1 MNIPTWLVS
10 SWAHLQELTAFQS
23 SLIALNISLLILS
36 KPLFRLLLKSRQINE
51 AELFDSRAFILL
63 RRANWVSLLCV
74 ALYAFV
80 LPLNQYF
87 WFTKIL
93 SVLMIIS
100 VANLIDSMLDIF
112 IIQRFGKKKLIDKE
126 ERFVETYRSRL
137 VSLVASGMMLIIAI
151 LLIVRVIGFE
161 SMLETGGVIGFIG
174 VLLALTQGSW
184 APDLISGLI
193 ILNTEVLEEGDVIE
207 VHSAKPIIG
216 TVFKT
221 KLFHTEL
228 LDLATNHRVLIPNIQ
243 LRQSELFNLSKFAS
257 AKGLRERL
265 SFKIGYD
272 VRQSKV
278 RQLFEEVFDLAQ
290 KDIDLPLNHQHGY
303 DLRVLD
309 TGDYAIE
316 WGFFYYIKE
325 VKLLLI
331 TRHRLLALIAQT
343 AENHGISLATPIL
356 YQKVSEAEPE
366 SLLPAQAIPTQQEN
380 NESKT

>member
-1 MNIPTWLVS
+1 MNIPAWLASV
-10 SWAHLQELTAFQS
+10 WAHLVELNAFQL
-23 SLIALNISLLILS
+23 SLIALNVSLLIFS
-36 KPLFRLLLKSRQINE
+36 KPLFRLLLRNRQINE
-51 AELFDSRAFILL
+51 AELFDSRAFLLL
-63 RRANWVSLLCV
+63 RRVNWASLLCV

-93 SVLMIIS
+93 SVLMIVS
-100 VANLIDSMLDIF
+100 VANLIDSIF
-112 IIQRFGKKKLIDKE
+112 DVFILQRFGKKKLVDKE

-137 VSLVASGMMLIIAI
+137 VSLVISGMCLIIAL
-151 LLIVRVIGFE
+151 LLIIRVIGFE
-161 SMLETGGVIGFIG
+161 SLLETGGVIGFIG
-174 VLLALTQGSW
+174 VLLALTQGAW

-207 VHSAKPIIG
+207 VYSAKPIVG

-228 LDLATNHRVLIPNIQ
+228 LDLATNHRVLIPNLK
-243 LRQSELFNLSKFAS
+243 LRQTELFNLSKFAS

-272 VRQSKV
+272 VRQSRV
-278 RQLFEEVFDLAQ
+278 RQLFAEVFETAQ
-290 KDIDLPLNHQHGY
+290 KDVDLPLNHQHGY

-309 TGDYAIE
+309 TGDFAIE

-325 VKLLLI
+325 VKQLLV
-331 TRHRLLALIAQT
+331 TRHRLLALIAQS
-343 AENHGISLATPIL
+343 AEDKGISLATPIL
-356 YQKVSEAEPE
+356 YQKVGGEPE
-366 SLLPAQAIPTQQEN
+366 VPEEFL
-380 NESKT
+380 

>member
-10 SWAHLQELTAFQS
+10 SWAHLQELTAFQL
-23 SLIALNISLLILS
+23 SLIALNISLLLLS
-36 KPLFRLLLKSRQINE
+36 KPLFRLLLKSRQISE
-51 AELFDSRAFILL
+51 TELFDSRAFILL

-112 IIQRFGKKKLIDKE
+112 IIQRFGKKKLVDKE

-161 SMLETGGVIGFIG
+161 SLLETGGVIGFIG

-193 ILNTEVLEEGDVIE
+193 ILNTEVLEEGDVVE

-278 RQLFEEVFDLAQ
+278 RQLFEEVFELAQ
-290 KDIDLPLNHQHGY
+290 KDVDLPLNHQHGY

-343 AENHGISLATPIL
+343 AENRGISLATPIL

-366 SLLPAQAIPTQQEN
+366 SLMPTQQEKT
-380 NESKT
+380 ESKT